1 MEIVWCTGLLFGPGL
16 LHYYNMYYFFCQFAY
31 YLVVLF
37 LFTSMKCHSHTDKFS
52 VLECF
57 F

>member
-1 MEIVWCTGLLFGPGL
+1 METVWCTGLLFGPGL